1 MPKSIKKKLRKIKD
15 RLIHAAN
22 EMREDP
28 SLDAIRDH
36 LINVINDLQTHI
48 NERGVSDD

>member
-1 MPKSIKKKLRKIKD
+1 MPKQAKKKLRKVKD
-15 RLIHAAN
+15 HLIHAAN

-36 LINVINDLQTHI
+36 LIEVINELQIHI
-48 NERGVSDD
+48 NEKGVE